1 MTMETAMAS
10 GETADGEGLALAA
23 AVFSGEA
30 LALPFVPDVLAG
42 HVRSRGKLIFGTREA
57 EAGLYALE
65 HYVAELEA
73 GVPED
78 YLLMGFDGH
87 GMVSQALHY
96 YLVCGPLALFVQRNH
111 GNPFVGEELGRRRI
125 EGTLGLS
132 ARLFD
137 ALCAAESGGRLPA
150 GQRLVV
156 VESDFS
162 PSRWGWVRRG
172 GALTL
177 EEDVHALLCA
187 LSSVRKLSG

>member
-1 MTMETAMAS
+1 MIMETAIAA
-10 GETADGEGLALAA
+10 GDAADEDGLALAA
-23 AVFSGEA
+23 AVFSGES
-30 LALPFVPDVLAG
+30 LDLPFVPAVLAG
-42 HVRSRGKLIFGTREA
+42 SVRSRGALIFGTREA

-87 GMVSQALHY
+87 GMASQALHY

-111 GNPFVGEELGRRRI
+111 GNPFVDEELGRRRI

-137 ALCAAESGGRLPA
+137 ALCAAERDGKLPA

-162 PSRWGWVRRG
+162 PSRWGWATRG

-187 LSSVRKLSG
+187 LSAVRELSD